1 MKDKYEG
8 CYIDGYK
15 DHYAVFA
22 DNGEKLAEYDT
33 HKEAKEDIAE
43 WEAEVKNESY
53 IPADTLAT
61 GYRFTIHETELLEN
75 AIKKHVEQKVDQGV
89 NAMFDTDSEE
99 FKKVGNEPYDKS
111 QWWDDMKLTMRIKK
125 TPFPRKNGYTN
136 GDFRPNQKWL
146 MGAIECC
153 KSARDC
159 DYLLKDAYLSVA
171 HDKKLIQNLK
181 SVRDGNPNK
190 YVNVKVVQKWL
201 DNGVTPE
208 KVEKHIEWFKANYI
222 KGLQAKKK
230 EFNKAQNETATEE
243 PMNEILITLA
253 IFGTI
258 WGLSCLYERIV
269 EAKNKAKL
277 KKDIKNA
284 KKNNPNISD
293 RELDEIMGII
303 GITEKEINELARQSK
318 ALKTDITAKQKSSP
332 LYKDLYQYMKEW
344 NTDDY
349 MDAVK
354 AIKSGETVDLSLDF
368 RTDVYYAFVE
378 FFNQSNPNF
387 RKQVKD
393 LTDDEAEK
401 LEIKYEKDS
410 FDEMK
415 KHLVS
420 LGFDLNKPV
429 TNNHRQYYSSKK
441 YPDLIIR
448 YADGDDGT
456 GIIVEPKC
464 TLGATK
470 FKLISEE
477 EGNKKLNGEPMDE
490 VGVLTAINI
499 GLLGF
504 VGICCIVSGILD
516 KKHGKEIKAN
526 LTDAEFKA
534 IKNDTIT
541 VAKNLIAA
549 QKSSPFYNSIY
560 KHNWITQDTYKDM
573 INAFN
578 KGDLCSSTVRFFDA
592 ENFENYKSY
601 YKEYGEWG
609 DYNPNWEKLEK
620 SVNADM
626 VKIIESLGFD
636 IKTGKSP
643 KYPNCEVRVADG
655 EVVYV
660 YPKAPDDI
668 LERGKKSKKK
678 LNEDH
683 SEISND
689 PEMEELMALAGVTT
703 ADLDDLE
710 NDNDLDLDDDDP
722 IDANT
727 LREIDAAMDESVKS
741 ALEHIETADKAID
754 KNIEQIEKFI
764 PCANKFLD
772 VILRDTIIEVPD
784 PELSKLTP
792 KQRDLAIKLCKIS
805 ERFKKD
811 CHNFDYDRGS
821 SEELSYWSKNWIGY
835 RYSTILDKFSYS
847 NKKVSPAQIA
857 FFKKCAEGGEYDK
870 RLKKCVDEF
879 NKIAH
884 RVKTYQ
890 AKAAKEEDKRED
902 GASCYNLYLLDEYF
916 IPEYRYFSGQ
926 IHYTSSDIQ
935 GGLKYSGRTRTS
947 FFGKKVKD
955 SINESVGGVIAISVA
970 GLIGG
975 AAIVNA
981 ITERKLK
988 AEAKELTK
996 AEFDKLIN
1004 DMVSINEA
1012 VISKLKTSKW
1022 WKFIYE
1028 PCMNRKNSP
1037 DIHNQ
1042 ASKYKQ
1048 EFMSGKC
1055 IGPSFHSSFVD
1066 IDDPDPKIYT
1076 KLDAEIGRSPDDEA
1090 WEKAFDSAYYE
1101 SQKLIKEAVKKLGF
1115 NDEGKSTKYPDI
1127 KIDIGSGEY
1136 IGIWIEPI
1144 YNGYY
1149 KLKDSK
1155 KSQNESVETN
1165 LDILLTESAEFLF
1178 DE

>member
-136 GDFRPNQKWL
+136 GDFKPNQKWL

-159 DYLLKDAYLSVA
+159 EYLLKDAYLSVA

-222 KGLQAKKK
+222 KELQAKKK
-230 EFNKAQNETATEE
+230 EFNKTQNETATED
-243 PMNEILITLA
+243 PMNEGAVGIGSIVFCTIVLGAA
-253 IFGTI
+253 IFG
-258 WGLSCLYERIV
+258 
-269 EAKNKAKL
+269 KAKTALDKHKKKSEL
-277 KKDIKNA
+277 KTGKNAYKLPYDKFNQAYGNMTDLIKDIKRLQKGSKYYNLIYSYNEIKEDISNTKSGVNIREVYKKGSPVQLYGMVEYYSA
-284 KKNNPNISD
+284 ENIERYKNLLASMPDPKKNWYDSENEDYIQD
-293 RELDEIMGII
+293 IEQKVYDEFDKHLDILGFSEDKS
-303 GITEKEINELARQSK
+303 ESYKL
-318 ALKTDITAKQKSSP
+318 KSSKYP
-332 LYKDLYQYMKEW
+332 GIYIHMTINGDGAYFTIYP
-344 NTDDY
+344 DY
-349 MDAVK
+349 PKNVF
-354 AIKSGETVDLSLDF
+354 ILG
-368 RTDVYYAFVE
+368 
-378 FFNQSNPNF
+378 
-387 RKQVKD
+387 
-393 LTDDEAEK
+393 DESEN
-401 LEIKYEKDS
+401 
-410 FDEMK
+410 
-415 KHLVS
+415 
-420 LGFDLNKPV
+420 DLN
-429 TNNHRQYYSSKK
+429 S
-441 YPDLIIR
+441 
-448 YADGDDGT
+448 
-456 GIIVEPKC
+456 
-464 TLGATK
+464 
-470 FKLISEE
+470 
-477 EGNKKLNGEPMDE
+477 
-490 VGVLTAINI
+490 
-499 GLLGF
+499 
-504 VGICCIVSGILD
+504 
-516 KKHGKEIKAN
+516 
-526 LTDAEFKA
+526 
-534 IKNDTIT
+534 
-541 VAKNLIAA
+541 
-549 QKSSPFYNSIY
+549 
-560 KHNWITQDTYKDM
+560 
-573 INAFN
+573 
-578 KGDLCSSTVRFFDA
+578 
-592 ENFENYKSY
+592 
-601 YKEYGEWG
+601 
-609 DYNPNWEKLEK
+609 
-620 SVNADM
+620 
-626 VKIIESLGFD
+626 
-636 IKTGKSP
+636 
-643 KYPNCEVRVADG
+643 
-655 EVVYV
+655 
-660 YPKAPDDI
+660 
-668 LERGKKSKKK
+668 KSKKK

-741 ALEHIETADKAID
+741 AINNIELATKGMDV
-754 KNIEQIEKFI
+754 NIEQIEKFI
-764 PCANKFLD
+764 PVAKNFMKYVKSAPIAYDENTGDGLKIKNDTVDFINKCL
-772 VILRDTIIEVPD
+772 
-784 PELSKLTP
+784 K
-792 KQRDLAIKLCKIS
+792 
-805 ERFKKD
+805 
-811 CHNFDYDRGS
+811 FDYDRGS
-821 SEELSYWSKNWIGY
+821 DDELKIIGRNWIKY
-835 RYSTILDKFSYS
+835 NLATLFDKLSFN
-847 NKKVSPAQIA
+847 NKKVSPAQLELY
-857 FFKKCAEGGEYDK
+857 KKCVNGGEFDK
-870 RLKKCVDEF
+870 RLQK
-879 NKIAH
+879 
-884 RVKTYQ
+884 
-890 AKAAKEEDKRED
+890 
-902 GASCYNLYLLDEYF
+902 CYNELKAILKELNDFYDQLAKKLGSDFEKTVNYKMLNSFGNEYN
-916 IPEYRYFSGQ
+916 YFWGQ
-926 IHYTSSDIQ
+926 YCFTTGDKNATM
-935 GGLKYSGRTRTS
+935 KYAGRTRVS
-947 FFGKKVKD
+947 FFGKRVRD
-955 SINESVGGVIAISVA
+955 SINESVGGVIAVSVA

-1076 KLDAEIGRSPDDEA
+1076 KLDAEIGRSSDDEA

-1155 KSQNESVETN
+1155 KSQNESVDTD
-1165 LDILLTESAEFLF
+1165 LDILLSESAEFLF

>member
-89 NAMFDTDSEE
+89 NDMFDTDSEE

-230 EFNKAQNETATEE
+230 EFNKAQNETATED
-243 PMNEILITLA
+243 PMNEGAVGIGSIVFCTIVLGAA
-253 IFGTI
+253 IFG
-258 WGLSCLYERIV
+258 
-269 EAKNKAKL
+269 KAKTALDKHKKKSEL
-277 KKDIKNA
+277 KTGKNAYKLPYDKFNQAYGNMTDLIKDIKRLQKGSKYYNLIYSYNEIKEDISNTKSGVNIREVYKKGSPVQLYGMVEYYSA
-284 KKNNPNISD
+284 ENIERYKNLLASMPDPKKNWYDSENEDYIQD
-293 RELDEIMGII
+293 IEQKVYDEFDKHLDILGFSEDKS
-303 GITEKEINELARQSK
+303 ESYKL
-318 ALKTDITAKQKSSP
+318 KSSKYP
-332 LYKDLYQYMKEW
+332 GIYIHMTINGDGAYFTIYP
-344 NTDDY
+344 DY
-349 MDAVK
+349 PKNVF
-354 AIKSGETVDLSLDF
+354 ILG
-368 RTDVYYAFVE
+368 
-378 FFNQSNPNF
+378 
-387 RKQVKD
+387 
-393 LTDDEAEK
+393 DESEN
-401 LEIKYEKDS
+401 
-410 FDEMK
+410 
-415 KHLVS
+415 
-420 LGFDLNKPV
+420 DLN
-429 TNNHRQYYSSKK
+429 S
-441 YPDLIIR
+441 
-448 YADGDDGT
+448 
-456 GIIVEPKC
+456 
-464 TLGATK
+464 
-470 FKLISEE
+470 
-477 EGNKKLNGEPMDE
+477 
-490 VGVLTAINI
+490 
-499 GLLGF
+499 
-504 VGICCIVSGILD
+504 
-516 KKHGKEIKAN
+516 
-526 LTDAEFKA
+526 
-534 IKNDTIT
+534 
-541 VAKNLIAA
+541 
-549 QKSSPFYNSIY
+549 
-560 KHNWITQDTYKDM
+560 
-573 INAFN
+573 
-578 KGDLCSSTVRFFDA
+578 
-592 ENFENYKSY
+592 
-601 YKEYGEWG
+601 
-609 DYNPNWEKLEK
+609 
-620 SVNADM
+620 
-626 VKIIESLGFD
+626 
-636 IKTGKSP
+636 
-643 KYPNCEVRVADG
+643 
-655 EVVYV
+655 
-660 YPKAPDDI
+660 
-668 LERGKKSKKK
+668 KSKKK

-741 ALEHIETADKAID
+741 AINNIELATKGMDV
-754 KNIEQIEKFI
+754 NIEQIEKFI
-764 PCANKFLD
+764 PVAKNFMKYVKSAPIAYDENTGDGLKIKNDTVDFINKCL
-772 VILRDTIIEVPD
+772 
-784 PELSKLTP
+784 K
-792 KQRDLAIKLCKIS
+792 
-805 ERFKKD
+805 
-811 CHNFDYDRGS
+811 FDYDRGS
-821 SEELSYWSKNWIGY
+821 DDELKIIGRNWIKY
-835 RYSTILDKFSYS
+835 NLATLFDKLSFN
-847 NKKVSPAQIA
+847 NKKVSPAQLELY
-857 FFKKCAEGGEYDK
+857 KKCVNGGEFDK
-870 RLKKCVDEF
+870 RLQK
-879 NKIAH
+879 
-884 RVKTYQ
+884 
-890 AKAAKEEDKRED
+890 
-902 GASCYNLYLLDEYF
+902 CYNELKAILKELNDFYDQLAKKLGSDFEKTVNYKMLNSFGNEYN
-916 IPEYRYFSGQ
+916 YFWGQ
-926 IHYTSSDIQ
+926 YCFTTGDKNATM
-935 GGLKYSGRTRTS
+935 KYAGRTRVS
-947 FFGKKVKD
+947 FFGKRVRD
-955 SINESVGGVIAISVA
+955 SINESVGGVIAVSVA

-1076 KLDAEIGRSPDDEA
+1076 KLDAEIGRSSDDEA

-1155 KSQNESVETN
+1155 KSQNESVDTD
-1165 LDILLTESAEFLF
+1165 LDILLSESAEFLF

>member
-99 FKKVGNEPYDKS
+99 FKKAGNEPYDKS

-159 DYLLKDAYLSVA
+159 EYLLKDAYLSVA

-181 SVRDGNPNK
+181 SVRDGTPNK

-230 EFNKAQNETATEE
+230 EFNQAQNETVTEE
-243 PMNEILITLA
+243 P
-253 IFGTI
+253 
-258 WGLSCLYERIV
+258 
-269 EAKNKAKL
+269 
-277 KKDIKNA
+277 
-284 KKNNPNISD
+284 
-293 RELDEIMGII
+293 
-303 GITEKEINELARQSK
+303 INEL
-318 ALKTDITAKQKSSP
+318 
-332 LYKDLYQYMKEW
+332 
-344 NTDDY
+344 
-349 MDAVK
+349 
-354 AIKSGETVDLSLDF
+354 
-368 RTDVYYAFVE
+368 
-378 FFNQSNPNF
+378 
-387 RKQVKD
+387 
-393 LTDDEAEK
+393 
-401 LEIKYEKDS
+401 
-410 FDEMK
+410 
-415 KHLVS
+415 
-420 LGFDLNKPV
+420 
-429 TNNHRQYYSSKK
+429 
-441 YPDLIIR
+441 
-448 YADGDDGT
+448 
-456 GIIVEPKC
+456 GI
-464 TLGATK
+464 
-470 FKLISEE
+470 F
-477 EGNKKLNGEPMDE
+477 
-490 VGVLTAINI
+490 TAINI
-499 GLLGF
+499 GFWGF

-526 LTDAEFKA
+526 LTDTEFKA

-560 KHNWITQDTYKDM
+560 KYNWITQDTYKDM

-636 IKTGKSP
+636 IKTGKSS

-689 PEMEELMALAGVTT
+689 PEIEELMALAGVTT

-741 ALEHIETADKAID
+741 AINNIELATKGMDV
-754 KNIEQIEKFI
+754 NIEQIEKFI
-764 PCANKFLD
+764 PVAKNFMKYVKSAPIAYDENTGDGLKIKNDTVDFINKCL
-772 VILRDTIIEVPD
+772 
-784 PELSKLTP
+784 K
-792 KQRDLAIKLCKIS
+792 
-805 ERFKKD
+805 
-811 CHNFDYDRGS
+811 FDYDRGS
-821 SEELSYWSKNWIGY
+821 DDELKIIGRNWIKY
-835 RYSTILDKFSYS
+835 NLATLFDKLSFN
-847 NKKVSPAQIA
+847 NKKVSPAQLELY
-857 FFKKCAEGGEYDK
+857 KKCVKGGEFDK
-870 RLKKCVDEF
+870 RLQK
-879 NKIAH
+879 
-884 RVKTYQ
+884 
-890 AKAAKEEDKRED
+890 
-902 GASCYNLYLLDEYF
+902 CYNELKAILKELNDFYDQLAKKLGSDFEKTVNYKMLNSFGNEYN
-916 IPEYRYFSGQ
+916 YFWGQ
-926 IHYTSSDIQ
+926 YCFTTGDKNATM
-935 GGLKYSGRTRTS
+935 KYAGRTRVS
-947 FFGKKVKD
+947 FFGKKIRD
-955 SINESVGGVIAISVA
+955 SINESV
-970 GLIGG
+970 
-975 AAIVNA
+975 
-981 ITERKLK
+981 
-988 AEAKELTK
+988 
-996 AEFDKLIN
+996 D
-1004 DMVSINEA
+1004 
-1012 VISKLKTSKW
+1012 
-1022 WKFIYE
+1022 
-1028 PCMNRKNSP
+1028 
-1037 DIHNQ
+1037 
-1042 ASKYKQ
+1042 
-1048 EFMSGKC
+1048 
-1055 IGPSFHSSFVD
+1055 
-1066 IDDPDPKIYT
+1066 
-1076 KLDAEIGRSPDDEA
+1076 
-1090 WEKAFDSAYYE
+1090 
-1101 SQKLIKEAVKKLGF
+1101 
-1115 NDEGKSTKYPDI
+1115 
-1127 KIDIGSGEY
+1127 
-1136 IGIWIEPI
+1136 
-1144 YNGYY
+1144 
-1149 KLKDSK
+1149 
-1155 KSQNESVETN
+1155 TN
-1165 LDILLTESAEFLF
+1165 LDILLAESAEFLF

>member
-15 DHYAVFA
+15 DHYAIFR
-22 DNGEKLAEYDT
+22 DDGEKLAEYDT

-89 NAMFDTDSEE
+89 NATFDTNSEE
-99 FKKVGNEPYDKS
+99 LKKVGNEPYDKS

-136 GDFRPNQKWL
+136 GNFRPNQKWL

-153 KSARDC
+153 KSVRDC
-159 DYLLKDAYLSVA
+159 EYLLKDAYLSVA

-181 SVRDGNPNK
+181 SVRDGNLNK

-243 PMNEILITLA
+243 P
-253 IFGTI
+253 
-258 WGLSCLYERIV
+258 
-269 EAKNKAKL
+269 
-277 KKDIKNA
+277 
-284 KKNNPNISD
+284 
-293 RELDEIMGII
+293 
-303 GITEKEINELARQSK
+303 INEL
-318 ALKTDITAKQKSSP
+318 
-332 LYKDLYQYMKEW
+332 
-344 NTDDY
+344 
-349 MDAVK
+349 
-354 AIKSGETVDLSLDF
+354 
-368 RTDVYYAFVE
+368 
-378 FFNQSNPNF
+378 
-387 RKQVKD
+387 
-393 LTDDEAEK
+393 
-401 LEIKYEKDS
+401 
-410 FDEMK
+410 
-415 KHLVS
+415 
-420 LGFDLNKPV
+420 
-429 TNNHRQYYSSKK
+429 
-441 YPDLIIR
+441 
-448 YADGDDGT
+448 
-456 GIIVEPKC
+456 GI
-464 TLGATK
+464 
-470 FKLISEE
+470 F
-477 EGNKKLNGEPMDE
+477 
-490 VGVLTAINI
+490 TAINI
-499 GLLGF
+499 GFWGF

-727 LREIDAAMDESVKS
+727 LREIDAAMDESATDNVKQDLKEFEEEINS
-741 ALEHIETADKAID
+741 TLNTVRKFIKIANSYIDQIADKKLTGSSGKEAAEKANIEFVESCNTIYKSSVNMIE
-754 KNIEQIEKFI
+754 KNI
-764 PCANKFLD
+764 NT
-772 VILRDTIIEVPD
+772 R
-784 PELSKLTP
+784 
-792 KQRDLAIKLCKIS
+792 
-805 ERFKKD
+805 
-811 CHNFDYDRGS
+811 
-821 SEELSYWSKNWIGY
+821 
-835 RYSTILDKFSYS
+835 
-847 NKKVSPAQIA
+847 
-857 FFKKCAEGGEYDK
+857 DK
-870 RLKKCVDEF
+870 RNKGIRGLINLAAYDSAKVTTEEKELYKKIDSYTRGKYFTEYKSLVKEL
-879 NKIAH
+879 NKILFAA
-884 RVKTYQ
+884 Q
-890 AKAAKEEDKRED
+890 AVGDH
-902 GASCYNLYLLDEYF
+902 YN
-916 IPEYRYFSGQ
+916 
-926 IHYTSSDIQ
+926 
-935 GGLKYSGRTRTS
+935 
-947 FFGKKVKD
+947 
-955 SINESVGGVIAISVA
+955 
-970 GLIGG
+970 
-975 AAIVNA
+975 
-981 ITERKLK
+981 
-988 AEAKELTK
+988 AE
-996 AEFDKLIN
+996 
-1004 DMVSINEA
+1004 
-1012 VISKLKTSKW
+1012 
-1022 WKFIYE
+1022 
-1028 PCMNRKNSP
+1028 NSP
-1037 DIHNQ
+1037 
-1042 ASKYKQ
+1042 
-1048 EFMSGKC
+1048 
-1055 IGPSFHSSFVD
+1055 
-1066 IDDPDPKIYT
+1066 
-1076 KLDAEIGRSPDDEA
+1076 
-1090 WEKAFDSAYYE
+1090 
-1101 SQKLIKEAVKKLGF
+1101 
-1115 NDEGKSTKYPDI
+1115 
-1127 KIDIGSGEY
+1127 
-1136 IGIWIEPI
+1136 EPI
-1144 YNGYY
+1144 YNFSQLNCVLNQHDRAAHILETFARQMDSLQKIIGKSKTSMLFGKYI
-1149 KLKDSK
+1149 KDVIK
-1155 KSQNESVETN
+1155 NESVETN
-1165 LDILLTESAEFLF
+1165 LDILLAESAEFLF

>member
-125 TPFPRKNGYTN
+125 TPFPRKNGYIN

-159 DYLLKDAYLSVA
+159 EYLLKDAYLSVA

-181 SVRDGNPNK
+181 SVRDGTPNK

-222 KGLQAKKK
+222 KGLQAKKR
-230 EFNKAQNETATEE
+230 EFNNAQNETATEE
-243 PMNEILITLA
+243 PMNE
-253 IFGTI
+253 
-258 WGLSCLYERIV
+258 
-269 EAKNKAKL
+269 
-277 KKDIKNA
+277 
-284 KKNNPNISD
+284 
-293 RELDEIMGII
+293 
-303 GITEKEINELARQSK
+303 
-318 ALKTDITAKQKSSP
+318 
-332 LYKDLYQYMKEW
+332 
-344 NTDDY
+344 
-349 MDAVK
+349 
-354 AIKSGETVDLSLDF
+354 
-368 RTDVYYAFVE
+368 
-378 FFNQSNPNF
+378 
-387 RKQVKD
+387 
-393 LTDDEAEK
+393 
-401 LEIKYEKDS
+401 
-410 FDEMK
+410 
-415 KHLVS
+415 
-420 LGFDLNKPV
+420 LGVF
-429 TNNHRQYYSSKK
+429 
-441 YPDLIIR
+441 
-448 YADGDDGT
+448 
-456 GIIVEPKC
+456 
-464 TLGATK
+464 
-470 FKLISEE
+470 
-477 EGNKKLNGEPMDE
+477 
-490 VGVLTAINI
+490 TAINI
-499 GLLGF
+499 GFWGF

-560 KHNWITQDTYKDM
+560 KYNWITQDTYKDM

-710 NDNDLDLDDDDP
+710 NDNDLDLDEDDP

-741 ALEHIETADKAID
+741 AINNIELATKGMDV
-754 KNIEQIEKFI
+754 NIEQIEKFI
-764 PCANKFLD
+764 PVAKNFMKYVKSAPIAYDENTGDGLKIKNDTVDFINKCL
-772 VILRDTIIEVPD
+772 
-784 PELSKLTP
+784 K
-792 KQRDLAIKLCKIS
+792 
-805 ERFKKD
+805 
-811 CHNFDYDRGS
+811 FDYDRGS
-821 SEELSYWSKNWIGY
+821 DDELKIIGRNWIKY
-835 RYSTILDKFSYS
+835 NLATLFDKLSFN
-847 NKKVSPAQIA
+847 NKKVSPAQLELY
-857 FFKKCAEGGEYDK
+857 KKCVKGGEFDK
-870 RLKKCVDEF
+870 RLQK
-879 NKIAH
+879 
-884 RVKTYQ
+884 
-890 AKAAKEEDKRED
+890 
-902 GASCYNLYLLDEYF
+902 CYNELKAILKELNDFYDQLAKKLGSDFEKTVNYKMLNSFGNEYN
-916 IPEYRYFSGQ
+916 YFWGQ
-926 IHYTSSDIQ
+926 YCFTTGDKNATM
-935 GGLKYSGRTRTS
+935 KYAGRTRVS
-947 FFGKKVKD
+947 FFGKKIRD
-955 SINESVGGVIAISVA
+955 SINESV
-970 GLIGG
+970 
-975 AAIVNA
+975 
-981 ITERKLK
+981 
-988 AEAKELTK
+988 
-996 AEFDKLIN
+996 D
-1004 DMVSINEA
+1004 
-1012 VISKLKTSKW
+1012 
-1022 WKFIYE
+1022 
-1028 PCMNRKNSP
+1028 
-1037 DIHNQ
+1037 
-1042 ASKYKQ
+1042 
-1048 EFMSGKC
+1048 
-1055 IGPSFHSSFVD
+1055 
-1066 IDDPDPKIYT
+1066 
-1076 KLDAEIGRSPDDEA
+1076 
-1090 WEKAFDSAYYE
+1090 
-1101 SQKLIKEAVKKLGF
+1101 
-1115 NDEGKSTKYPDI
+1115 
-1127 KIDIGSGEY
+1127 
-1136 IGIWIEPI
+1136 
-1144 YNGYY
+1144 
-1149 KLKDSK
+1149 
-1155 KSQNESVETN
+1155 TN
-1165 LDILLTESAEFLF
+1165 IDILLTESAEFLF

>member
-33 HKEAKEDIAE
+33 HKDAKDDIAE

-75 AIKKHVEQKVDQGV
+75 AIKKYVEQKVDQGV
-89 NAMFDTDSEE
+89 NTMFDTDSEE
-99 FKKVGNEPYDKS
+99 FKKVGNELYDKS

-208 KVEKHIEWFKANYI
+208 KVEKHIEWFKSNYI

-230 EFNKAQNETATEE
+230 EFNKAQNESATEE
-243 PMNEILITLA
+243 PIDEGAVGIGSIVFCSIVLGAA
-253 IFGTI
+253 IIG
-258 WGLSCLYERIV
+258 
-269 EAKNKAKL
+269 KAKSALDKHKKKSEL
-277 KKDIKNA
+277 KTGKNAYKLPYDKFNQVYGSMTDLIKDIKRLQKESKYYKLIYSYNEIREDISDNKSGVNIREA
-284 KKNNPNISD
+284 YKKGSPIQLYGMVEYYSAENIERYKNLLASMPNPKKNWYDSENEDYIQD
-293 RELDEIMGII
+293 IEQKIYDEFDKHLDILGFSEDKS
-303 GITEKEINELARQSK
+303 ESYKL
-318 ALKTDITAKQKSSP
+318 KSSKYP
-332 LYKDLYQYMKEW
+332 GIYIHMKINGDGAYFTIYPDYPKDVFIL
-344 NTDDY
+344 
-349 MDAVK
+349 
-354 AIKSGETVDLSLDF
+354 G
-368 RTDVYYAFVE
+368 
-378 FFNQSNPNF
+378 
-387 RKQVKD
+387 
-393 LTDDEAEK
+393 DESEN
-401 LEIKYEKDS
+401 
-410 FDEMK
+410 
-415 KHLVS
+415 
-420 LGFDLNKPV
+420 DLN
-429 TNNHRQYYSSKK
+429 
-441 YPDLIIR
+441 
-448 YADGDDGT
+448 
-456 GIIVEPKC
+456 
-464 TLGATK
+464 
-470 FKLISEE
+470 
-477 EGNKKLNGEPMDE
+477 NK
-490 VGVLTAINI
+490 T
-499 GLLGF
+499 
-504 VGICCIVSGILD
+504 
-516 KKHGKEIKAN
+516 
-526 LTDAEFKA
+526 
-534 IKNDTIT
+534 
-541 VAKNLIAA
+541 
-549 QKSSPFYNSIY
+549 
-560 KHNWITQDTYKDM
+560 
-573 INAFN
+573 
-578 KGDLCSSTVRFFDA
+578 
-592 ENFENYKSY
+592 
-601 YKEYGEWG
+601 
-609 DYNPNWEKLEK
+609 
-620 SVNADM
+620 
-626 VKIIESLGFD
+626 
-636 IKTGKSP
+636 
-643 KYPNCEVRVADG
+643 
-655 EVVYV
+655 
-660 YPKAPDDI
+660 
-668 LERGKKSKKK
+668 KKK

-710 NDNDLDLDDDDP
+710 NDNDLDFDEDDP

-727 LREIDAAMDESVKS
+727 LREIDEAMDESVKS
-741 ALEHIETADKAID
+741 AIDNIELATKGMDV
-754 KNIEQIEKFI
+754 NIEQIEKFI
-764 PCANKFLD
+764 PVAKNFMKYVKSAPIAYDENTGDGLKIKNDTVDFINKCL
-772 VILRDTIIEVPD
+772 
-784 PELSKLTP
+784 K
-792 KQRDLAIKLCKIS
+792 
-805 ERFKKD
+805 
-811 CHNFDYDRGS
+811 FDYDRGS
-821 SEELSYWSKNWIGY
+821 DAELKVIGRNWIKY
-835 RYSTILDKFSYS
+835 NLATLFDKLSFN
-847 NKKVSPAQIA
+847 NKKVSPAQLELY
-857 FFKKCAEGGEYDK
+857 KKCVKGGEFDK
-870 RLKKCVDEF
+870 RLQK
-879 NKIAH
+879 
-884 RVKTYQ
+884 
-890 AKAAKEEDKRED
+890 
-902 GASCYNLYLLDEYF
+902 CYNELKAILKELNGFYDQLAKKLGPDFEKTVNYKMLNSFGNEYN
-916 IPEYRYFSGQ
+916 YFWRQYCFTTGDKNA
-926 IHYTSSDIQ
+926 TM
-935 GGLKYSGRTRTS
+935 KYAGRTRVS
-947 FFGKKVKD
+947 FFGKRVRD

-988 AEAKELTK
+988 AEAKEMTK
-996 AEFDKLIN
+996 AEFDKLID
-1004 DMVSINEA
+1004 DMITIDEA

-1028 PCMNRKNSP
+1028 PCMNRKNTP
-1037 DIHNQ
+1037 DIHSQ

-1076 KLDAEIGRSPDDEA
+1076 KLDAEIGKSPDDDA

-1115 NDEGKSTKYPDI
+1115 NDEGKSSKYPDI

-1155 KSQNESVETN
+1155 KSQNESVDTD
-1165 LDILLTESAEFLF
+1165 LDILLAESAEFLL
-1178 DE
+1178 EE

>member
-75 AIKKHVEQKVDQGV
+75 AIKKHVEQKVDQDV

-99 FKKVGNEPYDKS
+99 FKKVGNELYDKS

-159 DYLLKDAYLSVA
+159 EYLLKDAYLSVA

-230 EFNKAQNETATEE
+230 EFNKAQNETVTEE

-258 WGLSCLYERIV
+258 WGLSCLYNRIV

-303 GITEKEINELARQSK
+303 GITEKEINELARQAK
-318 ALKTDITAKQKSSP
+318 ALKTDIIAKQKSSP

-344 NTDDY
+344 NSDDY

-387 RKQVKD
+387 RKQIKD
-393 LTDDEAEK
+393 LTDDEAEN

-429 TNNHRQYYSSKK
+429 INNHKQYYSSKK

-448 YADGDDGT
+448 YADGDDGI
-456 GIIVEPKC
+456 GIIIEPKC

-477 EGNKKLNGEPMDE
+477 EG
-490 VGVLTAINI
+490 
-499 GLLGF
+499 
-504 VGICCIVSGILD
+504 
-516 KKHGKEIKAN
+516 
-526 LTDAEFKA
+526 
-534 IKNDTIT
+534 
-541 VAKNLIAA
+541 
-549 QKSSPFYNSIY
+549 
-560 KHNWITQDTYKDM
+560 
-573 INAFN
+573 
-578 KGDLCSSTVRFFDA
+578 
-592 ENFENYKSY
+592 
-601 YKEYGEWG
+601 
-609 DYNPNWEKLEK
+609 
-620 SVNADM
+620 
-626 VKIIESLGFD
+626 
-636 IKTGKSP
+636 
-643 KYPNCEVRVADG
+643 
-655 EVVYV
+655 
-660 YPKAPDDI
+660 
-668 LERGKKSKKK
+668 KKK

-710 NDNDLDLDDDDP
+710 NDNDLDLDEDDP

-741 ALEHIETADKAID
+741 AINNIELATKGMDV
-754 KNIEQIEKFI
+754 NIEQIEKFI
-764 PCANKFLD
+764 PVAKDFLKYMKSAPIAYDENTGDGLKIKNDTVDFINKCL
-772 VILRDTIIEVPD
+772 
-784 PELSKLTP
+784 K
-792 KQRDLAIKLCKIS
+792 
-805 ERFKKD
+805 
-811 CHNFDYDRGS
+811 FDYDRGS
-821 SEELSYWSKNWIGY
+821 DDELKIIGRNWIKY
-835 RYSTILDKFSYS
+835 NLATLFDKLSFN
-847 NKKVSPAQIA
+847 NKKVSPAQLELY
-857 FFKKCAEGGEYDK
+857 KKCVKGGEFDK
-870 RLKKCVDEF
+870 RLQK
-879 NKIAH
+879 
-884 RVKTYQ
+884 
-890 AKAAKEEDKRED
+890 
-902 GASCYNLYLLDEYF
+902 CYNELKAILKELNDFYDQLAKKLGSDFEKTVNYKMLNSFGNEYN
-916 IPEYRYFSGQ
+916 YFWGQ
-926 IHYTSSDIQ
+926 YCFTTGDKNATM
-935 GGLKYSGRTRTS
+935 KYAGRTRVS
-947 FFGKKVKD
+947 FFGKRIRD
-955 SINESVGGVIAISVA
+955 SINESV
-970 GLIGG
+970 
-975 AAIVNA
+975 
-981 ITERKLK
+981 
-988 AEAKELTK
+988 
-996 AEFDKLIN
+996 D
-1004 DMVSINEA
+1004 
-1012 VISKLKTSKW
+1012 
-1022 WKFIYE
+1022 
-1028 PCMNRKNSP
+1028 
-1037 DIHNQ
+1037 
-1042 ASKYKQ
+1042 
-1048 EFMSGKC
+1048 
-1055 IGPSFHSSFVD
+1055 
-1066 IDDPDPKIYT
+1066 
-1076 KLDAEIGRSPDDEA
+1076 
-1090 WEKAFDSAYYE
+1090 
-1101 SQKLIKEAVKKLGF
+1101 
-1115 NDEGKSTKYPDI
+1115 
-1127 KIDIGSGEY
+1127 
-1136 IGIWIEPI
+1136 
-1144 YNGYY
+1144 
-1149 KLKDSK
+1149 
-1155 KSQNESVETN
+1155 TN
-1165 LDILLTESAEFLF
+1165 LDILLAESAEFLF

>member
-99 FKKVGNEPYDKS
+99 FKKVGNELYDKS

-159 DYLLKDAYLSVA
+159 EYLLKDAYLSVA

-230 EFNKAQNETATEE
+230 EFNKVQNETVTEE

-258 WGLSCLYERIV
+258 WGLSCLYDRIV

-303 GITEKEINELARQSK
+303 GITEKEINELARQAK
-318 ALKTDITAKQKSSP
+318 ALKTDIIAKQKSSP

-393 LTDDEAEK
+393 LTDDEAEN

-448 YADGDDGT
+448 YADDDDGT
-456 GIIVEPKC
+456 GIIIEPKC

-477 EGNKKLNGEPMDE
+477 EG
-490 VGVLTAINI
+490 
-499 GLLGF
+499 
-504 VGICCIVSGILD
+504 
-516 KKHGKEIKAN
+516 
-526 LTDAEFKA
+526 
-534 IKNDTIT
+534 
-541 VAKNLIAA
+541 
-549 QKSSPFYNSIY
+549 
-560 KHNWITQDTYKDM
+560 
-573 INAFN
+573 
-578 KGDLCSSTVRFFDA
+578 
-592 ENFENYKSY
+592 
-601 YKEYGEWG
+601 
-609 DYNPNWEKLEK
+609 
-620 SVNADM
+620 
-626 VKIIESLGFD
+626 
-636 IKTGKSP
+636 
-643 KYPNCEVRVADG
+643 
-655 EVVYV
+655 
-660 YPKAPDDI
+660 
-668 LERGKKSKKK
+668 KKK

-689 PEMEELMALAGVTT
+689 PEMEELMVLAGVTT

-710 NDNDLDLDDDDP
+710 NDNDLDLDEDDP

-741 ALEHIETADKAID
+741 AINNIELATKGMDV
-754 KNIEQIEKFI
+754 NIEQIEKFI
-764 PCANKFLD
+764 PVAKDFLKYMKSAPIAYDENTGDGLKIKNDTVDFINKCL
-772 VILRDTIIEVPD
+772 
-784 PELSKLTP
+784 K
-792 KQRDLAIKLCKIS
+792 
-805 ERFKKD
+805 
-811 CHNFDYDRGS
+811 FDYDRGS
-821 SEELSYWSKNWIGY
+821 DAELKIIGRNWIKY
-835 RYSTILDKFSYS
+835 NLATLFDKLSFN
-847 NKKVSPAQIA
+847 NKKVSPAQLELY
-857 FFKKCAEGGEYDK
+857 KKCVKGGEFDK
-870 RLKKCVDEF
+870 RLQK
-879 NKIAH
+879 
-884 RVKTYQ
+884 
-890 AKAAKEEDKRED
+890 
-902 GASCYNLYLLDEYF
+902 CYNELKAILKELNDFYDQLAKKLGSDFEKTVNYKMLNSFGNEYN
-916 IPEYRYFSGQ
+916 YFWGQ
-926 IHYTSSDIQ
+926 YCFTTGDKNATM
-935 GGLKYSGRTRTS
+935 KYAGRTRVS
-947 FFGKKVKD
+947 FFGKRIRD
-955 SINESVGGVIAISVA
+955 SVNESVD
-970 GLIGG
+970 
-975 AAIVNA
+975 
-981 ITERKLK
+981 T
-988 AEAKELTK
+988 
-996 AEFDKLIN
+996 D
-1004 DMVSINEA
+1004 
-1012 VISKLKTSKW
+1012 
-1022 WKFIYE
+1022 
-1028 PCMNRKNSP
+1028 
-1037 DIHNQ
+1037 
-1042 ASKYKQ
+1042 
-1048 EFMSGKC
+1048 
-1055 IGPSFHSSFVD
+1055 
-1066 IDDPDPKIYT
+1066 
-1076 KLDAEIGRSPDDEA
+1076 
-1090 WEKAFDSAYYE
+1090 
-1101 SQKLIKEAVKKLGF
+1101 
-1115 NDEGKSTKYPDI
+1115 
-1127 KIDIGSGEY
+1127 
-1136 IGIWIEPI
+1136 
-1144 YNGYY
+1144 
-1149 KLKDSK
+1149 
-1155 KSQNESVETN
+1155 
-1165 LDILLTESAEFLF
+1165 LDILLAESAEFLS

>member
-75 AIKKHVEQKVDQGV
+75 AIKKHVEQKVDRGV

-159 DYLLKDAYLSVA
+159 EYLLKDAYLSVA

-181 SVRDGNPNK
+181 SVRDGTPNK

-230 EFNKAQNETATEE
+230 EFNKAQNETVTED
-243 PMNEILITLA
+243 PM
-253 IFGTI
+253 
-258 WGLSCLYERIV
+258 
-269 EAKNKAKL
+269 
-277 KKDIKNA
+277 
-284 KKNNPNISD
+284 
-293 RELDEIMGII
+293 
-303 GITEKEINELARQSK
+303 
-318 ALKTDITAKQKSSP
+318 
-332 LYKDLYQYMKEW
+332 
-344 NTDDY
+344 
-349 MDAVK
+349 
-354 AIKSGETVDLSLDF
+354 
-368 RTDVYYAFVE
+368 
-378 FFNQSNPNF
+378 
-387 RKQVKD
+387 
-393 LTDDEAEK
+393 
-401 LEIKYEKDS
+401 
-410 FDEMK
+410 
-415 KHLVS
+415 
-420 LGFDLNKPV
+420 
-429 TNNHRQYYSSKK
+429 
-441 YPDLIIR
+441 
-448 YADGDDGT
+448 
-456 GIIVEPKC
+456 
-464 TLGATK
+464 
-470 FKLISEE
+470 
-477 EGNKKLNGEPMDE
+477 
-490 VGVLTAINI
+490 
-499 GLLGF
+499 
-504 VGICCIVSGILD
+504 
-516 KKHGKEIKAN
+516 
-526 LTDAEFKA
+526 
-534 IKNDTIT
+534 
-541 VAKNLIAA
+541 
-549 QKSSPFYNSIY
+549 
-560 KHNWITQDTYKDM
+560 
-573 INAFN
+573 
-578 KGDLCSSTVRFFDA
+578 
-592 ENFENYKSY
+592 
-601 YKEYGEWG
+601 
-609 DYNPNWEKLEK
+609 
-620 SVNADM
+620 
-626 VKIIESLGFD
+626 
-636 IKTGKSP
+636 
-643 KYPNCEVRVADG
+643 
-655 EVVYV
+655 
-660 YPKAPDDI
+660 
-668 LERGKKSKKK
+668 
-678 LNEDH
+678 NEDH

-710 NDNDLDLDDDDP
+710 NDNDLDLDEDDP

-741 ALEHIETADKAID
+741 AINNIELATKGMDV
-754 KNIEQIEKFI
+754 NIEQIEKFI
-764 PCANKFLD
+764 PVAKDFLKYMKSAPIAYDENTGDGLKIKNDTVDFINKCL
-772 VILRDTIIEVPD
+772 
-784 PELSKLTP
+784 K
-792 KQRDLAIKLCKIS
+792 
-805 ERFKKD
+805 
-811 CHNFDYDRGS
+811 FDYDRGS
-821 SEELSYWSKNWIGY
+821 DDELKIIGRNWIKY
-835 RYSTILDKFSYS
+835 NLATLFDKLSFN
-847 NKKVSPAQIA
+847 NKKVSPAQLELY
-857 FFKKCAEGGEYDK
+857 KKCVKGGEFDK
-870 RLKKCVDEF
+870 RLQK
-879 NKIAH
+879 
-884 RVKTYQ
+884 
-890 AKAAKEEDKRED
+890 
-902 GASCYNLYLLDEYF
+902 CYNELKAILKELNDFYDQLAKKLGSDFEKTVNYKMLNSFGNEYN
-916 IPEYRYFSGQ
+916 YFWGQ
-926 IHYTSSDIQ
+926 YCFTTGDKNATM
-935 GGLKYSGRTRTS
+935 KYAGRTRVS
-947 FFGKKVKD
+947 FFGKKIRD

-1149 KLKDSK
+1149 KLKDTK
-1155 KSQNESVETN
+1155 KSQNETAETD
-1165 LDILLTESAEFLF
+1165 LDILLSESAEFLF

>member
-125 TPFPRKNGYTN
+125 TPYPRKNGYTN

-230 EFNKAQNETATEE
+230 EFNKIQNETVIEE
-243 PMNEILITLA
+243 PMNEGLFGLGKKKNKEIPEVPIDEIKIIQTNFRKAYDNWWFYLSFKDNNIDKEMLCAISNHIRKICNSEHGFDAYPTEFMVCSPKDIVREYKVDDYFDKEYLKNKNNIIIFSYEFVGRSNIKSVAVLKQQLGARYFTDVVNNAVYYQIKDDPKNKGIPIPDIINNSKNYAVSYIDKDTLMAMYNYFASRSTKNESVDFYDSDKEPINEGTAGNIALGIFCLIGMA
-253 IFGTI
+253 PVIAA
-258 WGLSCLYERIV
+258 RAM
-269 EAKNKAKL
+269 EAKDK
-277 KKDIKNA
+277 
-284 KKNNPNISD
+284 
-293 RELDEIMGII
+293 R
-303 GITEKEINELARQSK
+303 R
-318 ALKTDITAKQKSSP
+318 LKTGKGAHKISYEEFSTMYNSTKKLIQDVQRLQKSSKYYKIIYKYNEVKEQIVAGNKSSNILDAFKKGIP
-332 LYKDLYQYMKEW
+332 IELYGICDYFAYDCIEKYKDLLKSLPEP
-344 NTDDY
+344 DKDY
-349 MDAVK
+349 YSGKNEDYIHDIEY
-354 AIKSGETVDLSLDF
+354 AIQDEFSDHLD
-368 RTDVYYAFVE
+368 
-378 FFNQSNPNF
+378 
-387 RKQVKD
+387 K
-393 LTDDEAEK
+393 
-401 LEIKYEKDS
+401 
-410 FDEMK
+410 
-415 KHLVS
+415 
-420 LGFDLNKPV
+420 LGFADGKDYKC
-429 TNNHRQYYSSKK
+429 RSSKYPGIYISYTESGDGTWFHI
-441 YPDLIIR
+441 YPDCP
-448 YADGDDGT
+448 GT
-456 GIIVEPKC
+456 
-464 TLGATK
+464 
-470 FKLISEE
+470 
-477 EGNKKLNGEPMDE
+477 
-490 VGVLTAINI
+490 
-499 GLLGF
+499 
-504 VGICCIVSGILD
+504 
-516 KKHGKEIKAN
+516 
-526 LTDAEFKA
+526 
-534 IKNDTIT
+534 
-541 VAKNLIAA
+541 
-549 QKSSPFYNSIY
+549 
-560 KHNWITQDTYKDM
+560 
-573 INAFN
+573 
-578 KGDLCSSTVRFFDA
+578 
-592 ENFENYKSY
+592 
-601 YKEYGEWG
+601 
-609 DYNPNWEKLEK
+609 
-620 SVNADM
+620 
-626 VKIIESLGFD
+626 
-636 IKTGKSP
+636 
-643 KYPNCEVRVADG
+643 
-655 EVVYV
+655 VVV
-660 YPKAPDDI
+660 IDNN
-668 LERGKKSKKK
+668 K

-741 ALEHIETADKAID
+741 AINNIELATKGMDV
-754 KNIEQIEKFI
+754 NIEQIEKFI
-764 PCANKFLD
+764 PVAKDFMKYVKSAPIAYDENTGEGLKIKNDTVDFINKCL
-772 VILRDTIIEVPD
+772 
-784 PELSKLTP
+784 K
-792 KQRDLAIKLCKIS
+792 
-805 ERFKKD
+805 
-811 CHNFDYDRGS
+811 FDYDRGS
-821 SEELSYWSKNWIGY
+821 DDELKVIGRNWIKY
-835 RYSTILDKFSYS
+835 NLATLFDKLSFN
-847 NKKVSPAQIA
+847 NKKVSPAQLELY
-857 FFKKCAEGGEYDK
+857 KKCIMGGEFDK
-870 RLKKCVDEF
+870 RLQK
-879 NKIAH
+879 
-884 RVKTYQ
+884 
-890 AKAAKEEDKRED
+890 
-902 GASCYNLYLLDEYF
+902 CYNELKAILKELNDFYDQLAKKLGSDFEKTVNYKMLNSFGNEYN
-916 IPEYRYFSGQ
+916 YFWRQYCFTTGDKNA
-926 IHYTSSDIQ
+926 TM
-935 GGLKYSGRTRTS
+935 KYAGRTRVS
-947 FFGKKVKD
+947 FFGKRVRD

-988 AEAKELTK
+988 AEAKEMTK

-1004 DMVSINEA
+1004 DMITIDEA

-1028 PCMNRKNSP
+1028 PCMNRKNTP
-1037 DIHNQ
+1037 DIHSQ

-1076 KLDAEIGRSPDDEA
+1076 KLDAEIGKSPDDDA

-1115 NDEGKSTKYPDI
+1115 NDEGKSSKYPDI

-1149 KLKDSK
+1149 KLKDAK

-1165 LDILLTESAEFLF
+1165 LDIILAESAEFLL
-1178 DE
+1178 EE

>member
-75 AIKKHVEQKVDQGV
+75 AIKKHVEQKVDRGV

-258 WGLSCLYERIV
+258 WGLSCLYDRIV

-303 GITEKEINELARQSK
+303 GITEKEINELARQTK

-387 RKQVKD
+387 RKQIKD
-393 LTDDEAEK
+393 LTDDEAEN

-429 TNNHRQYYSSKK
+429 INNHRQYYSSKK

-456 GIIVEPKC
+456 GIIIEPKC

-477 EGNKKLNGEPMDE
+477 EG
-490 VGVLTAINI
+490 
-499 GLLGF
+499 
-504 VGICCIVSGILD
+504 
-516 KKHGKEIKAN
+516 
-526 LTDAEFKA
+526 
-534 IKNDTIT
+534 
-541 VAKNLIAA
+541 
-549 QKSSPFYNSIY
+549 
-560 KHNWITQDTYKDM
+560 
-573 INAFN
+573 
-578 KGDLCSSTVRFFDA
+578 
-592 ENFENYKSY
+592 
-601 YKEYGEWG
+601 
-609 DYNPNWEKLEK
+609 
-620 SVNADM
+620 
-626 VKIIESLGFD
+626 
-636 IKTGKSP
+636 
-643 KYPNCEVRVADG
+643 
-655 EVVYV
+655 
-660 YPKAPDDI
+660 
-668 LERGKKSKKK
+668 KKK

-710 NDNDLDLDDDDP
+710 NDNDLDLDEDDP

-727 LREIDAAMDESVKS
+727 LREIDAAMDESATDNVKQDLKEFEEEINITLNTVRKFIKIANS
-741 ALEHIETADKAID
+741 YIDQIADKKLTGASGKEAAEKANIEFVENCNIIYKSD
-754 KNIEQIEKFI
+754 VNVIEKNIN
-764 PCANKFLD
+764 A
-772 VILRDTIIEVPD
+772 R
-784 PELSKLTP
+784 
-792 KQRDLAIKLCKIS
+792 
-805 ERFKKD
+805 
-811 CHNFDYDRGS
+811 
-821 SEELSYWSKNWIGY
+821 
-835 RYSTILDKFSYS
+835 
-847 NKKVSPAQIA
+847 
-857 FFKKCAEGGEYDK
+857 DK
-870 RLKKCVDEF
+870 RNKGIRGLINLAAYDSAKVTTEEKELYKKIDSYTRGKYFTEYKSLVKEL
-879 NKIAH
+879 NKIWFAA
-884 RVKTYQ
+884 Q
-890 AKAAKEEDKRED
+890 AVGDH
-902 GASCYNLYLLDEYF
+902 YN
-916 IPEYRYFSGQ
+916 
-926 IHYTSSDIQ
+926 
-935 GGLKYSGRTRTS
+935 
-947 FFGKKVKD
+947 
-955 SINESVGGVIAISVA
+955 
-970 GLIGG
+970 
-975 AAIVNA
+975 
-981 ITERKLK
+981 TE
-988 AEAKELTK
+988 
-996 AEFDKLIN
+996 
-1004 DMVSINEA
+1004 
-1012 VISKLKTSKW
+1012 
-1022 WKFIYE
+1022 
-1028 PCMNRKNSP
+1028 NSP
-1037 DIHNQ
+1037 
-1042 ASKYKQ
+1042 
-1048 EFMSGKC
+1048 
-1055 IGPSFHSSFVD
+1055 
-1066 IDDPDPKIYT
+1066 
-1076 KLDAEIGRSPDDEA
+1076 
-1090 WEKAFDSAYYE
+1090 
-1101 SQKLIKEAVKKLGF
+1101 
-1115 NDEGKSTKYPDI
+1115 
-1127 KIDIGSGEY
+1127 
-1136 IGIWIEPI
+1136 EPI
-1144 YNGYY
+1144 YNFSQLNCVLNQHDRAAHILETFARQMDSLQKIIGKSKTSMLFGKYI
-1149 KLKDSK
+1149 KDVIK
-1155 KSQNESVETN
+1155 NESVNTN
-1165 LDILLTESAEFLF
+1165 LDILLAESTEFLF

>member
-159 DYLLKDAYLSVA
+159 EYLLKDAYLSVA

-208 KVEKHIEWFKANYI
+208 KVEKHIEWFKDNYI

-230 EFNKAQNETATEE
+230 EFNKAQNESVTEE

-258 WGLSCLYERIV
+258 WGLSCLYDRIV

-303 GITEKEINELARQSK
+303 GITEKEINELARQAK
-318 ALKTDITAKQKSSP
+318 ALKTDIIAKQKSSP

-387 RKQVKD
+387 RKQIKD
-393 LTDDEAEK
+393 LTDDEAEN

-429 TNNHRQYYSSKK
+429 INNHRQYYSSKK

-456 GIIVEPKC
+456 GIIIEPKC
-464 TLGATK
+464 TLGATT

-477 EGNKKLNGEPMDE
+477 EDN
-490 VGVLTAINI
+490 
-499 GLLGF
+499 
-504 VGICCIVSGILD
+504 
-516 KKHGKEIKAN
+516 
-526 LTDAEFKA
+526 
-534 IKNDTIT
+534 
-541 VAKNLIAA
+541 
-549 QKSSPFYNSIY
+549 
-560 KHNWITQDTYKDM
+560 
-573 INAFN
+573 
-578 KGDLCSSTVRFFDA
+578 
-592 ENFENYKSY
+592 
-601 YKEYGEWG
+601 
-609 DYNPNWEKLEK
+609 
-620 SVNADM
+620 
-626 VKIIESLGFD
+626 
-636 IKTGKSP
+636 
-643 KYPNCEVRVADG
+643 
-655 EVVYV
+655 
-660 YPKAPDDI
+660 
-668 LERGKKSKKK
+668 KK

-722 IDANT
+722 IDTNT

-741 ALEHIETADKAID
+741 AINNIELATKGMDV
-754 KNIEQIEKFI
+754 NIEQIEKFI
-764 PCANKFLD
+764 PVAKDFLKYMKSAPIAYDENTGDGLKIKNDTVDFINKCL
-772 VILRDTIIEVPD
+772 
-784 PELSKLTP
+784 K
-792 KQRDLAIKLCKIS
+792 
-805 ERFKKD
+805 
-811 CHNFDYDRGS
+811 FDYDRGS
-821 SEELSYWSKNWIGY
+821 DDELKIIGRNWIKY
-835 RYSTILDKFSYS
+835 NLATLFDKLSFN
-847 NKKVSPAQIA
+847 NKKVSPAQLELY
-857 FFKKCAEGGEYDK
+857 KKCVKGGEFDK
-870 RLKKCVDEF
+870 RLQK
-879 NKIAH
+879 
-884 RVKTYQ
+884 
-890 AKAAKEEDKRED
+890 
-902 GASCYNLYLLDEYF
+902 CYNELKAILKELNDFYDQLAKKLGSDFEKTVNYKMLNSFGNEYN
-916 IPEYRYFSGQ
+916 YFWGQ
-926 IHYTSSDIQ
+926 YCFTTGDKNATM
-935 GGLKYSGRTRTS
+935 KYAGRTRVS
-947 FFGKKVKD
+947 FFGKKIRD
-955 SINESVGGVIAISVA
+955 SINESV
-970 GLIGG
+970 
-975 AAIVNA
+975 
-981 ITERKLK
+981 
-988 AEAKELTK
+988 
-996 AEFDKLIN
+996 D
-1004 DMVSINEA
+1004 
-1012 VISKLKTSKW
+1012 
-1022 WKFIYE
+1022 
-1028 PCMNRKNSP
+1028 
-1037 DIHNQ
+1037 
-1042 ASKYKQ
+1042 
-1048 EFMSGKC
+1048 
-1055 IGPSFHSSFVD
+1055 
-1066 IDDPDPKIYT
+1066 
-1076 KLDAEIGRSPDDEA
+1076 
-1090 WEKAFDSAYYE
+1090 
-1101 SQKLIKEAVKKLGF
+1101 
-1115 NDEGKSTKYPDI
+1115 
-1127 KIDIGSGEY
+1127 
-1136 IGIWIEPI
+1136 
-1144 YNGYY
+1144 
-1149 KLKDSK
+1149 
-1155 KSQNESVETN
+1155 TN
-1165 LDILLTESAEFLF
+1165 LDILLAESAEFLF

>member
-99 FKKVGNEPYDKS
+99 FKKVGNELYDKS

-136 GDFRPNQKWL
+136 GDFKPNQKWL

-159 DYLLKDAYLSVA
+159 EYLLKDAYLSVA

-222 KGLQAKKK
+222 KELQAKKK
-230 EFNKAQNETATEE
+230 EFNKTQNETATEE

-258 WGLSCLYERIV
+258 WGLSCLYNRIV

-303 GITEKEINELARQSK
+303 GITEKEINELARQAK
-318 ALKTDITAKQKSSP
+318 ALKTDIIAKQKSSP

-387 RKQVKD
+387 RKQIKD
-393 LTDDEAEK
+393 LTDDEAEN

-441 YPDLIIR
+441 YPDLVIK

-456 GIIVEPKC
+456 GIIIEPKC

-477 EGNKKLNGEPMDE
+477 EGN
-490 VGVLTAINI
+490 
-499 GLLGF
+499 
-504 VGICCIVSGILD
+504 
-516 KKHGKEIKAN
+516 
-526 LTDAEFKA
+526 
-534 IKNDTIT
+534 
-541 VAKNLIAA
+541 
-549 QKSSPFYNSIY
+549 
-560 KHNWITQDTYKDM
+560 
-573 INAFN
+573 
-578 KGDLCSSTVRFFDA
+578 
-592 ENFENYKSY
+592 
-601 YKEYGEWG
+601 
-609 DYNPNWEKLEK
+609 
-620 SVNADM
+620 
-626 VKIIESLGFD
+626 
-636 IKTGKSP
+636 
-643 KYPNCEVRVADG
+643 
-655 EVVYV
+655 
-660 YPKAPDDI
+660 
-668 LERGKKSKKK
+668 KK

-741 ALEHIETADKAID
+741 AINNIELATKGMDA
-754 KNIEQIEKFI
+754 NIEQIEKFI
-764 PCANKFLD
+764 PEAKNFMKYVKSAPIAYDENTGDGLKIKNDTVDFINKCL
-772 VILRDTIIEVPD
+772 
-784 PELSKLTP
+784 K
-792 KQRDLAIKLCKIS
+792 
-805 ERFKKD
+805 
-811 CHNFDYDRGS
+811 FDYDRGS
-821 SEELSYWSKNWIGY
+821 DDELKIIGRNWIKY
-835 RYSTILDKFSYS
+835 NLATLFDKLSFN
-847 NKKVSPAQIA
+847 NKKVSPAQLELY
-857 FFKKCAEGGEYDK
+857 KKCVNGGEFDK
-870 RLKKCVDEF
+870 RLQK
-879 NKIAH
+879 
-884 RVKTYQ
+884 
-890 AKAAKEEDKRED
+890 
-902 GASCYNLYLLDEYF
+902 CYNELKAILKELNDFYDQLAKKLGSDFEKTVNYKMLNSFGNEYN
-916 IPEYRYFSGQ
+916 YFWGQ
-926 IHYTSSDIQ
+926 YCFTTGDKNATM
-935 GGLKYSGRTRTS
+935 KYAGRTRVS
-947 FFGKKVKD
+947 FFGKRIRD
-955 SINESVGGVIAISVA
+955 SV
-970 GLIGG
+970 
-975 AAIVNA
+975 
-981 ITERKLK
+981 
-988 AEAKELTK
+988 
-996 AEFDKLIN
+996 
-1004 DMVSINEA
+1004 
-1012 VISKLKTSKW
+1012 
-1022 WKFIYE
+1022 
-1028 PCMNRKNSP
+1028 
-1037 DIHNQ
+1037 
-1042 ASKYKQ
+1042 
-1048 EFMSGKC
+1048 
-1055 IGPSFHSSFVD
+1055 
-1066 IDDPDPKIYT
+1066 
-1076 KLDAEIGRSPDDEA
+1076 
-1090 WEKAFDSAYYE
+1090 
-1101 SQKLIKEAVKKLGF
+1101 
-1115 NDEGKSTKYPDI
+1115 
-1127 KIDIGSGEY
+1127 
-1136 IGIWIEPI
+1136 
-1144 YNGYY
+1144 
-1149 KLKDSK
+1149 
-1155 KSQNESVETN
+1155 NESVEN
-1165 LDILLTESAEFLF
+1165 DLDILLSESAEFLF

>member
-53 IPADTLAT
+53 IPTDTLAT

-75 AIKKHVEQKVDQGV
+75 AIKKHIEQKVDQGV

-99 FKKVGNEPYDKS
+99 FKKVGNELYDKS

-230 EFNKAQNETATEE
+230 EFNKAQNETVTEE
-243 PMNEILITLA
+243 P
-253 IFGTI
+253 
-258 WGLSCLYERIV
+258 
-269 EAKNKAKL
+269 
-277 KKDIKNA
+277 
-284 KKNNPNISD
+284 
-293 RELDEIMGII
+293 
-303 GITEKEINELARQSK
+303 INEL
-318 ALKTDITAKQKSSP
+318 
-332 LYKDLYQYMKEW
+332 
-344 NTDDY
+344 
-349 MDAVK
+349 
-354 AIKSGETVDLSLDF
+354 
-368 RTDVYYAFVE
+368 
-378 FFNQSNPNF
+378 
-387 RKQVKD
+387 
-393 LTDDEAEK
+393 
-401 LEIKYEKDS
+401 
-410 FDEMK
+410 
-415 KHLVS
+415 
-420 LGFDLNKPV
+420 
-429 TNNHRQYYSSKK
+429 
-441 YPDLIIR
+441 
-448 YADGDDGT
+448 
-456 GIIVEPKC
+456 GI
-464 TLGATK
+464 
-470 FKLISEE
+470 F
-477 EGNKKLNGEPMDE
+477 
-490 VGVLTAINI
+490 TAINI
-499 GLLGF
+499 GFWGF

-678 LNEDH
+678 LNKDH

-689 PEMEELMALAGVTT
+689 PEMEELMALAGITT

-710 NDNDLDLDDDDP
+710 NDNDLDLDEDDP

-741 ALEHIETADKAID
+741 AINNIELATKGMDV
-754 KNIEQIEKFI
+754 NIEQIEKFI
-764 PCANKFLD
+764 PVAKNFMKYVKSAPIAYDENTGDGLKIKNDTVDFINKCL
-772 VILRDTIIEVPD
+772 
-784 PELSKLTP
+784 K
-792 KQRDLAIKLCKIS
+792 
-805 ERFKKD
+805 
-811 CHNFDYDRGS
+811 FDYDRGS
-821 SEELSYWSKNWIGY
+821 DDELKIIGRNWIKY
-835 RYSTILDKFSYS
+835 NLATLFDKLSFN
-847 NKKVSPAQIA
+847 NKKVSPAQLELY
-857 FFKKCAEGGEYDK
+857 KKCVNGGEFDK
-870 RLKKCVDEF
+870 RLQK
-879 NKIAH
+879 
-884 RVKTYQ
+884 
-890 AKAAKEEDKRED
+890 
-902 GASCYNLYLLDEYF
+902 CYNELKAILKELNDFYDQLAKKLGSDFEKTVNYKMLNSFGNEYN
-916 IPEYRYFSGQ
+916 YFWGQ
-926 IHYTSSDIQ
+926 YCFTTGDKNATM
-935 GGLKYSGRTRTS
+935 KYAGRTRVS
-947 FFGKKVKD
+947 FFGKRIRD

-1076 KLDAEIGRSPDDEA
+1076 KLDAEIGRSSDDEA

-1149 KLKDSK
+1149 KLKDAK

-1165 LDILLTESAEFLF
+1165 LDILLAESAEFLF

>member
-75 AIKKHVEQKVDQGV
+75 AIKKHVEQKVDRGV

-159 DYLLKDAYLSVA
+159 EYLLKDAYLSVA

-230 EFNKAQNETATEE
+230 EFNKAQNETVTEE

-258 WGLSCLYERIV
+258 WGLSCLYDRIV

-303 GITEKEINELARQSK
+303 GITEKEINELARQAK

-393 LTDDEAEK
+393 LTDDEAEN

-456 GIIVEPKC
+456 GIIIEPKC

-477 EGNKKLNGEPMDE
+477 EG
-490 VGVLTAINI
+490 
-499 GLLGF
+499 
-504 VGICCIVSGILD
+504 
-516 KKHGKEIKAN
+516 
-526 LTDAEFKA
+526 
-534 IKNDTIT
+534 
-541 VAKNLIAA
+541 
-549 QKSSPFYNSIY
+549 
-560 KHNWITQDTYKDM
+560 
-573 INAFN
+573 
-578 KGDLCSSTVRFFDA
+578 
-592 ENFENYKSY
+592 
-601 YKEYGEWG
+601 
-609 DYNPNWEKLEK
+609 
-620 SVNADM
+620 
-626 VKIIESLGFD
+626 
-636 IKTGKSP
+636 
-643 KYPNCEVRVADG
+643 
-655 EVVYV
+655 
-660 YPKAPDDI
+660 
-668 LERGKKSKKK
+668 KKK

-710 NDNDLDLDDDDP
+710 NDNDLDLDEDDP

-741 ALEHIETADKAID
+741 AINNIELATKGMDV
-754 KNIEQIEKFI
+754 NIEQIEKFI
-764 PCANKFLD
+764 PVAKNFMKYVKSAPIAYDENTGDGLKIKNDTVDFINKCL
-772 VILRDTIIEVPD
+772 
-784 PELSKLTP
+784 K
-792 KQRDLAIKLCKIS
+792 
-805 ERFKKD
+805 
-811 CHNFDYDRGS
+811 FDYDRGS
-821 SEELSYWSKNWIGY
+821 DDELKIIGRNWIKY
-835 RYSTILDKFSYS
+835 NLATLFDKLSFN
-847 NKKVSPAQIA
+847 NKKVSPAQLELY
-857 FFKKCAEGGEYDK
+857 KKCVKGGEFDK
-870 RLKKCVDEF
+870 RLQK
-879 NKIAH
+879 
-884 RVKTYQ
+884 
-890 AKAAKEEDKRED
+890 
-902 GASCYNLYLLDEYF
+902 CYNELKAILKELNDFYDQLAKKLGSDFEKTVNYKMLNSFGNEYN
-916 IPEYRYFSGQ
+916 YFWGQ
-926 IHYTSSDIQ
+926 YCFTTGDKNATM
-935 GGLKYSGRTRTS
+935 KYAGRTRVS
-947 FFGKKVKD
+947 FFGKRIRD
-955 SINESVGGVIAISVA
+955 SVNES
-970 GLIGG
+970 
-975 AAIVNA
+975 
-981 ITERKLK
+981 T
-988 AEAKELTK
+988 
-996 AEFDKLIN
+996 
-1004 DMVSINEA
+1004 
-1012 VISKLKTSKW
+1012 
-1022 WKFIYE
+1022 
-1028 PCMNRKNSP
+1028 
-1037 DIHNQ
+1037 
-1042 ASKYKQ
+1042 
-1048 EFMSGKC
+1048 
-1055 IGPSFHSSFVD
+1055 
-1066 IDDPDPKIYT
+1066 
-1076 KLDAEIGRSPDDEA
+1076 
-1090 WEKAFDSAYYE
+1090 
-1101 SQKLIKEAVKKLGF
+1101 
-1115 NDEGKSTKYPDI
+1115 
-1127 KIDIGSGEY
+1127 
-1136 IGIWIEPI
+1136 
-1144 YNGYY
+1144 
-1149 KLKDSK
+1149 
-1155 KSQNESVETN
+1155 ETN
-1165 LDILLTESAEFLF
+1165 LDILLAESAEFLF

>member
-22 DNGEKLAEYDT
+22 NNGEKLAEYDT

-125 TPFPRKNGYTN
+125 TPYPRKNGYTN

-230 EFNKAQNETATEE
+230 EFNKIQNETVTEE
-243 PMNEILITLA
+243 PMNEGLIM
-253 IFGTI
+253 
-258 WGLSCLYERIV
+258 WGLFGVVIGISALYNRID
-269 EAKNKAKL
+269 EAKR
-277 KKDIKNA
+277 KKQN
-284 KKNNPNISD
+284 KKNKSTTSD
-293 RELDEIMGII
+293 IAI
-303 GITEKEINELARQSK
+303 GITEKEINELAKQAKS
-318 ALKTDITAKQKSSP
+318 LKSDIIAKQKSSS
-332 LYKDLYQYMKEW
+332 LYKTLYQYMTKW

-349 MDAVK
+349 VNAVK
-354 AIKSGETVDLSLDF
+354 TLKSGESIDLGLDF
-368 RTDVYYAFVE
+368 RTDVYYSFVE
-378 FFNQSNPNF
+378 FFDLSNDDFTKQLNDPN
-387 RKQVKD
+387 D
-393 LTDDEAEK
+393 DDEAEK
-401 LEIKYEKDS
+401 LEIKYESAS
-410 FDEMK
+410 FEEMK
-415 KHLVS
+415 KHLSS
-420 LGFDLNKPV
+420 LGFDLNKKIEG
-429 TNNHRQYYSSKK
+429 RYYSSKK

-448 YADGDDGT
+448 YVDGDDGT
-456 GIIVEPKC
+456 GIIIEPKC
-464 TLGATK
+464 TLGADT
-470 FKLISEE
+470 FKLITEE
-477 EGNKKLNGEPMDE
+477 E
-490 VGVLTAINI
+490 
-499 GLLGF
+499 
-504 VGICCIVSGILD
+504 S
-516 KKHGKEIKAN
+516 
-526 LTDAEFKA
+526 
-534 IKNDTIT
+534 
-541 VAKNLIAA
+541 
-549 QKSSPFYNSIY
+549 
-560 KHNWITQDTYKDM
+560 
-573 INAFN
+573 
-578 KGDLCSSTVRFFDA
+578 
-592 ENFENYKSY
+592 
-601 YKEYGEWG
+601 
-609 DYNPNWEKLEK
+609 
-620 SVNADM
+620 
-626 VKIIESLGFD
+626 
-636 IKTGKSP
+636 
-643 KYPNCEVRVADG
+643 
-655 EVVYV
+655 
-660 YPKAPDDI
+660 
-668 LERGKKSKKK
+668 KK

-710 NDNDLDLDDDDP
+710 NDNDLDLDEDDP

-741 ALEHIETADKAID
+741 AIN
-754 KNIEQIEKFI
+754 NIEEAEKEMNFHITQFETFNKAAQEFMRKIEKY
-764 PCANKFLD
+764 PL
-772 VILRDTIIEVPD
+772 VIKPSDNPSIA
-784 PELSKLTP
+784 
-792 KQRDLAIKLCKIS
+792 QQM
-805 ERFKKD
+805 KKD
-811 CHNFDYDRGS
+811 ADEFTKIYEKCNTELTNNAKLKYATSTFFD
-821 SEELSYWSKNWIGY
+821 KI
-835 RYSTILDKFSYS
+835 SYS
-847 NKKVSPAQIA
+847 NKSVAPKQMELYYACRTKYMDRTIQIMNDINNLLSRV
-857 FFKKCAEGGEYDK
+857 KKYQRTIINKYSSEIYN
-870 RLKKCVDEF
+870 L
-879 NKIAH
+879 KIADILG
-884 RVKTYQ
+884 YAINSFI
-890 AKAAKEEDKRED
+890 AKV
-902 GASCYNLYLLDEYF
+902 
-916 IPEYRYFSGQ
+916 
-926 IHYTSSDIQ
+926 YTITKWNTDIM
-935 GGLKYSGRTRTS
+935 KYAGRTRIS
-947 FFGKKVKD
+947 FFGKRIRD

-981 ITERKLK
+981 ITKRKLK
-988 AEAKELTK
+988 AEAKEITK

-1004 DMVSINEA
+1004 DMITIDEA

-1028 PCMNRKNSP
+1028 PCMNRKNTP
-1037 DIHNQ
+1037 DIHSQ

-1076 KLDAEIGRSPDDEA
+1076 KLDAEIGKSPDDDA

-1115 NDEGKSTKYPDI
+1115 NDEGKSSKYPDI

-1149 KLKDSK
+1149 KLKDAK
-1155 KSQNESVETN
+1155 KSQNESIDTDLV
-1165 LDILLTESAEFLF
+1165 ILLAESAEFLL
-1178 DE
+1178 EE

>member
-75 AIKKHVEQKVDQGV
+75 AIKKHIEQKVDQGV

-181 SVRDGNPNK
+181 SIRDGNPNK

-230 EFNKAQNETATEE
+230 EFNKNQNETATEE
-243 PMNEILITLA
+243 P
-253 IFGTI
+253 
-258 WGLSCLYERIV
+258 
-269 EAKNKAKL
+269 
-277 KKDIKNA
+277 
-284 KKNNPNISD
+284 
-293 RELDEIMGII
+293 
-303 GITEKEINELARQSK
+303 INEL
-318 ALKTDITAKQKSSP
+318 
-332 LYKDLYQYMKEW
+332 
-344 NTDDY
+344 
-349 MDAVK
+349 
-354 AIKSGETVDLSLDF
+354 
-368 RTDVYYAFVE
+368 
-378 FFNQSNPNF
+378 
-387 RKQVKD
+387 
-393 LTDDEAEK
+393 
-401 LEIKYEKDS
+401 
-410 FDEMK
+410 
-415 KHLVS
+415 
-420 LGFDLNKPV
+420 
-429 TNNHRQYYSSKK
+429 
-441 YPDLIIR
+441 
-448 YADGDDGT
+448 
-456 GIIVEPKC
+456 GI
-464 TLGATK
+464 
-470 FKLISEE
+470 F
-477 EGNKKLNGEPMDE
+477 
-490 VGVLTAINI
+490 TAINI
-499 GLLGF
+499 GFWGF

-549 QKSSPFYNSIY
+549 QRSSSFYNSIY

-689 PEMEELMALAGVTT
+689 PEMEELMALAGITT

-722 IDANT
+722 IDVNT
-727 LREIDAAMDESVKS
+727 LREIDAVMDESATDNVKQDLKEFEEEINSTLNTVRKFIKIANSYIDQIADKKLTGSSGKEAAEKANIEFVKS
-741 ALEHIETADKAID
+741 CNTIYKSDVNVIE
-754 KNIEQIEKFI
+754 KNIN
-764 PCANKFLD
+764 A
-772 VILRDTIIEVPD
+772 R
-784 PELSKLTP
+784 
-792 KQRDLAIKLCKIS
+792 
-805 ERFKKD
+805 
-811 CHNFDYDRGS
+811 
-821 SEELSYWSKNWIGY
+821 
-835 RYSTILDKFSYS
+835 
-847 NKKVSPAQIA
+847 
-857 FFKKCAEGGEYDK
+857 DK
-870 RLKKCVDEF
+870 RNKGIRGLINLAAYDSAKVTTEEKELYKKIDSYTRGKYFTEYKSLVKEL
-879 NKIAH
+879 NKIWFAA
-884 RVKTYQ
+884 Q
-890 AKAAKEEDKRED
+890 AVGDH
-902 GASCYNLYLLDEYF
+902 YN
-916 IPEYRYFSGQ
+916 
-926 IHYTSSDIQ
+926 
-935 GGLKYSGRTRTS
+935 
-947 FFGKKVKD
+947 
-955 SINESVGGVIAISVA
+955 
-970 GLIGG
+970 
-975 AAIVNA
+975 
-981 ITERKLK
+981 
-988 AEAKELTK
+988 AE
-996 AEFDKLIN
+996 
-1004 DMVSINEA
+1004 
-1012 VISKLKTSKW
+1012 
-1022 WKFIYE
+1022 
-1028 PCMNRKNSP
+1028 NSP
-1037 DIHNQ
+1037 
-1042 ASKYKQ
+1042 
-1048 EFMSGKC
+1048 
-1055 IGPSFHSSFVD
+1055 
-1066 IDDPDPKIYT
+1066 
-1076 KLDAEIGRSPDDEA
+1076 
-1090 WEKAFDSAYYE
+1090 
-1101 SQKLIKEAVKKLGF
+1101 
-1115 NDEGKSTKYPDI
+1115 
-1127 KIDIGSGEY
+1127 
-1136 IGIWIEPI
+1136 EPI
-1144 YNGYY
+1144 YNFSQLNCVLNQHDRAAHILETFARQMDSLQKIIGKSKTSMLFGKYI
-1149 KLKDSK
+1149 KDVIK
-1155 KSQNESVETN
+1155 NESVDTN
-1165 LDILLTESAEFLF
+1165 LDILLAESAEFLF

>member
-75 AIKKHVEQKVDQGV
+75 AIKKHVEQKVDQDV

-99 FKKVGNEPYDKS
+99 FKKVGNELYDKS

-159 DYLLKDAYLSVA
+159 EYLLKDAYLSVA

-230 EFNKAQNETATEE
+230 EFNKTQNETVTEE

-258 WGLSCLYERIV
+258 WGLSCLYNRIV

-303 GITEKEINELARQSK
+303 GITEKEINELARQAK
-318 ALKTDITAKQKSSP
+318 ALKTDIIAKQKSSP

-344 NTDDY
+344 NSDDY

-368 RTDVYYAFVE
+368 RTDVYYVFVE

-387 RKQVKD
+387 RKQIKD
-393 LTDDEAEK
+393 LTDDEAEN

-429 TNNHRQYYSSKK
+429 INNHKQYYSSKK

-448 YADGDDGT
+448 YADGDDGI
-456 GIIVEPKC
+456 GIIIEPKC

-477 EGNKKLNGEPMDE
+477 EG
-490 VGVLTAINI
+490 
-499 GLLGF
+499 
-504 VGICCIVSGILD
+504 
-516 KKHGKEIKAN
+516 
-526 LTDAEFKA
+526 
-534 IKNDTIT
+534 
-541 VAKNLIAA
+541 
-549 QKSSPFYNSIY
+549 
-560 KHNWITQDTYKDM
+560 
-573 INAFN
+573 
-578 KGDLCSSTVRFFDA
+578 
-592 ENFENYKSY
+592 
-601 YKEYGEWG
+601 
-609 DYNPNWEKLEK
+609 
-620 SVNADM
+620 
-626 VKIIESLGFD
+626 
-636 IKTGKSP
+636 
-643 KYPNCEVRVADG
+643 
-655 EVVYV
+655 
-660 YPKAPDDI
+660 
-668 LERGKKSKKK
+668 KKK

-710 NDNDLDLDDDDP
+710 NDNDLDLDEDDP

-741 ALEHIETADKAID
+741 AINNIELATKGMDV
-754 KNIEQIEKFI
+754 NIEQIEKFI
-764 PCANKFLD
+764 PIAKDFLKYMKSAPIAYDENTGDGLKIKNDTVDFINKCL
-772 VILRDTIIEVPD
+772 
-784 PELSKLTP
+784 K
-792 KQRDLAIKLCKIS
+792 
-805 ERFKKD
+805 
-811 CHNFDYDRGS
+811 FDYDRGS
-821 SEELSYWSKNWIGY
+821 DDELKIIGRNWIKY
-835 RYSTILDKFSYS
+835 NLATLFDKLSFN
-847 NKKVSPAQIA
+847 NKKISPAQLELY
-857 FFKKCAEGGEYDK
+857 KKCVKDGEFDK
-870 RLKKCVDEF
+870 RLQK
-879 NKIAH
+879 
-884 RVKTYQ
+884 
-890 AKAAKEEDKRED
+890 
-902 GASCYNLYLLDEYF
+902 CYNELKAILKELNDFYDQLAKKLGSDFEKTVNYKMLNSFGNEYN
-916 IPEYRYFSGQ
+916 YFWGQ
-926 IHYTSSDIQ
+926 YCFTTGDKNATM
-935 GGLKYSGRTRTS
+935 KYAGRTRVS
-947 FFGKKVKD
+947 FFGKRVRD
-955 SINESVGGVIAISVA
+955 SINESV
-970 GLIGG
+970 
-975 AAIVNA
+975 
-981 ITERKLK
+981 
-988 AEAKELTK
+988 
-996 AEFDKLIN
+996 D
-1004 DMVSINEA
+1004 
-1012 VISKLKTSKW
+1012 
-1022 WKFIYE
+1022 
-1028 PCMNRKNSP
+1028 
-1037 DIHNQ
+1037 
-1042 ASKYKQ
+1042 
-1048 EFMSGKC
+1048 
-1055 IGPSFHSSFVD
+1055 
-1066 IDDPDPKIYT
+1066 
-1076 KLDAEIGRSPDDEA
+1076 
-1090 WEKAFDSAYYE
+1090 
-1101 SQKLIKEAVKKLGF
+1101 
-1115 NDEGKSTKYPDI
+1115 
-1127 KIDIGSGEY
+1127 
-1136 IGIWIEPI
+1136 
-1144 YNGYY
+1144 
-1149 KLKDSK
+1149 
-1155 KSQNESVETN
+1155 TN
-1165 LDILLTESAEFLF
+1165 LDILLAESAEFLF

>member
-75 AIKKHVEQKVDQGV
+75 AIKKYVEQKVDQGV
-89 NAMFDTDSEE
+89 NGMFDTDSEE
-99 FKKVGNEPYDKS
+99 FKKVGNELYDKS

-125 TPFPRKNGYTN
+125 TPYPRKNGYTN

-146 MGAIECC
+146 MGAIDCC

-159 DYLLKDAYLSVA
+159 EYLLTDAYLSVA

-230 EFNKAQNETATEE
+230 EFNKAQNETVTEE

-258 WGLSCLYERIV
+258 WGLSCLYDRIV

-303 GITEKEINELARQSK
+303 GITEKEINELARQAK

-344 NTDDY
+344 NTDEY

-368 RTDVYYAFVE
+368 RTDIYYAFVE

-387 RKQVKD
+387 RKQIKD
-393 LTDDEAEK
+393 LADDEAEK

-429 TNNHRQYYSSKK
+429 TNNHKQYYSSKK

-456 GIIVEPKC
+456 GIIIEPKC

-477 EGNKKLNGEPMDE
+477 EG
-490 VGVLTAINI
+490 
-499 GLLGF
+499 
-504 VGICCIVSGILD
+504 
-516 KKHGKEIKAN
+516 
-526 LTDAEFKA
+526 
-534 IKNDTIT
+534 
-541 VAKNLIAA
+541 
-549 QKSSPFYNSIY
+549 
-560 KHNWITQDTYKDM
+560 
-573 INAFN
+573 
-578 KGDLCSSTVRFFDA
+578 
-592 ENFENYKSY
+592 
-601 YKEYGEWG
+601 
-609 DYNPNWEKLEK
+609 
-620 SVNADM
+620 
-626 VKIIESLGFD
+626 
-636 IKTGKSP
+636 
-643 KYPNCEVRVADG
+643 
-655 EVVYV
+655 
-660 YPKAPDDI
+660 
-668 LERGKKSKKK
+668 KKK

-741 ALEHIETADKAID
+741 AINNIELATKGMDV
-754 KNIEQIEKFI
+754 NIEQIEKFI
-764 PCANKFLD
+764 PIAKDFLKYMKSAPIAYDENSGDGLKIKNDTVDFVNKC
-772 VILRDTIIEVPD
+772 V
-784 PELSKLTP
+784 K
-792 KQRDLAIKLCKIS
+792 
-805 ERFKKD
+805 
-811 CHNFDYDRGS
+811 FDYDRGS
-821 SEELSYWSKNWIGY
+821 DDELKIIGRNWIKY
-835 RYSTILDKFSYS
+835 NLATLFDKLSFN
-847 NKKVSPAQIA
+847 NKKVSPAQL
-857 FFKKCAEGGEYDK
+857 ELY
-870 RLKKCVDEF
+870 KKCVMGGEF
-879 NKIAH
+879 DTRLQK
-884 RVKTYQ
+884 
-890 AKAAKEEDKRED
+890 
-902 GASCYNLYLLDEYF
+902 CYNELKAILKEVNDFYDQLAKKLGSDFEKTVNYKMVNSFGNEYN
-916 IPEYRYFSGQ
+916 YFWGQ
-926 IHYTSSDIQ
+926 YCFTTGDNKSAM
-935 GGLKYSGRTRTS
+935 KYAGRTRVS
-947 FFGKKVKD
+947 LFGKRVRD
-955 SINESVGGVIAISVA
+955 SINESFLGIKSKKEK
-970 GLIGG
+970 
-975 AAIVNA
+975 N
-981 ITERKLK
+981 
-988 AEAKELTK
+988 AKELTK
-996 AEFDKLIN
+996 DEFDKLIN
-1004 DMVSINEA
+1004 DMVNINDA
-1012 VISKLKTSKW
+1012 IISKLKTSKW

-1028 PCMNRKNSP
+1028 PCMNIDKDHFDANILASNFKRDFSAGKLVSP
-1037 DIHNQ
+1037 SLHPKFI
-1042 ASKYKQ
+1042 
-1048 EFMSGKC
+1048 
-1055 IGPSFHSSFVD
+1055 D
-1066 IDDPDPKIYT
+1066 IDNSDPRIYT
-1076 KLDAEIGRSPDDEA
+1076 KFDKETKKPYSNPKYEDL
-1090 WEKAFDSAYYE
+1090 WEEGWTEGYYE
-1101 SQKLIKEAVKKLGF
+1101 AIKLVKDAVKKLGF
-1115 NDEGKSTKYPDI
+1115 NEDGKSSKYPDI
-1127 KIDIGSGEY
+1127 EISVSDSECVAIDIC
-1136 IGIWIEPI
+1136 PI
-1144 YNGYY
+1144 YTGYY
-1149 KLKDSK
+1149 KLKETDK
-1155 KSQNESVETN
+1155 KSQNESVDID
-1165 LDILLTESAEFLF
+1165 LDILLAESAEFLF

>member
-181 SVRDGNPNK
+181 SIRDGNPNK

-230 EFNKAQNETATEE
+230 EFNKNQNETATEE
-243 PMNEILITLA
+243 P
-253 IFGTI
+253 
-258 WGLSCLYERIV
+258 
-269 EAKNKAKL
+269 
-277 KKDIKNA
+277 
-284 KKNNPNISD
+284 
-293 RELDEIMGII
+293 
-303 GITEKEINELARQSK
+303 INEL
-318 ALKTDITAKQKSSP
+318 
-332 LYKDLYQYMKEW
+332 
-344 NTDDY
+344 
-349 MDAVK
+349 
-354 AIKSGETVDLSLDF
+354 
-368 RTDVYYAFVE
+368 
-378 FFNQSNPNF
+378 
-387 RKQVKD
+387 
-393 LTDDEAEK
+393 
-401 LEIKYEKDS
+401 
-410 FDEMK
+410 
-415 KHLVS
+415 
-420 LGFDLNKPV
+420 
-429 TNNHRQYYSSKK
+429 
-441 YPDLIIR
+441 
-448 YADGDDGT
+448 
-456 GIIVEPKC
+456 GI
-464 TLGATK
+464 
-470 FKLISEE
+470 F
-477 EGNKKLNGEPMDE
+477 
-490 VGVLTAINI
+490 TAINI
-499 GLLGF
+499 GFWGF

-703 ADLDDLE
+703 ADLDDLD
-710 NDNDLDLDDDDP
+710 NDNELDLDEDDP

-741 ALEHIETADKAID
+741 AINNIELATKGMDV
-754 KNIEQIEKFI
+754 NIEQIEKFI
-764 PCANKFLD
+764 PVAKNFMKYVKSAPIAYDENTGYGLK
-772 VILRDTIIEVPD
+772 IKNDTIDFVNKC
-784 PELSKLTP
+784 LK
-792 KQRDLAIKLCKIS
+792 
-805 ERFKKD
+805 
-811 CHNFDYDRGS
+811 FDYDRGS
-821 SEELSYWSKNWIGY
+821 DDELKIIGRNWIKY
-835 RYSTILDKFSYS
+835 NLATLFDKLSFN
-847 NKKVSPAQIA
+847 NKKVSPAQLELY
-857 FFKKCAEGGEYDK
+857 KKCVNGGEFDK
-870 RLKKCVDEF
+870 RLQK
-879 NKIAH
+879 
-884 RVKTYQ
+884 
-890 AKAAKEEDKRED
+890 
-902 GASCYNLYLLDEYF
+902 CYNELKAILKELNDFYDQLAKKLGSDFEKTVNYKMLNSFGNEYN
-916 IPEYRYFSGQ
+916 YFWRQYCFTIGDN
-926 IHYTSSDIQ
+926 SSAM
-935 GGLKYSGRTRTS
+935 KYAGRTRVS
-947 FFGKKVKD
+947 FFGKRIRD

-1076 KLDAEIGRSPDDEA
+1076 KLDAEIGRSSDDEA

-1101 SQKLIKEAVKKLGF
+1101 SQKLIKEAIKKLGF

-1149 KLKDSK
+1149 KLKDAK

-1165 LDILLTESAEFLF
+1165 LDILLAESAEFLF